1 MARFRAT
8 FDTTFFVSHY
18 FSDNDRIIT
27 KTREIIRR
35 SRLQGNRR
43 VIPTIVLSEFYAHAA
58 KRIGA
63 SEAGRRFNEIAISG
77 LDIIDLNLSIC
88 RRAGIIRHKYEEKI
102 PWGDCLITA
111 ATLETK
117 CEFVISE
124 DPEFKS
130 IHEIRCK
137 KIEQVTI

>member
-1 MARFRAT
+1 MCGFHVT
-8 FDTTFFVSHY
+8 FDTTFFMRHY
-18 FSDNDRIIT
+18 FSDDKNILT
-27 KTREIIRR
+27 KTKEIIRR
-35 SRLQGNRR
+35 SKLQGNRG
-43 VIPTIVLSEFYAHAA
+43 VVPTIVLSEFYAHAA

-63 SEAGRRFNEIAISG
+63 SEAKRRFDEIAASG
-77 LDIIDLNLSIC
+77 LDIVDLDLSIC

-102 PWGDCLITA
+102 PWGDCLIA
-111 ATLETK
+111 AAALETK

-137 KIEQVTI
+137 KIEQVTV